1 MVWLDVHYRLT
12 EGDLTGWLERAREGG
27 GVVAWPERD
36 HLVSPLQPG
45 PAQSQQ
51 TSVPTTTLTHPKMFQ
66 YFDPRQYE
74 DYAFQHMVSLA
85 SLVLVTGERLSRE
98 LMLPWVQ
105 CVLTEPCINP
115 VGAQDTGCR
124 SEWRPLIGRIRPDTV
139 L

>member
-1 MVWLDVHYRLT
+1 MPFAGSLWHK
-12 EGDLTGWLERAREGG
+12 EIFAIF
-27 GVVAWPERD
+27 
-36 HLVSPLQPG
+36 VSPLQPG

-124 SEWRPLIGRIRPDTV
+124 SEWRPLIGRFRPDTA